1 MRKALSNTVR
11 HYYTSS
17 LLLTSLRAST
27 YLYLQPPRRYFSTQ
41 TSNPSNFKSS
51 IFLDI
56 DDNTITLNE
65 DQQVYK

>member
-27 YLYLQPPRRYFSTQ
+27 YLQPPRRYFSTQ

-51 IFLDI
+51 IFVDI